1 MMLRML
7 HTDKRFKV
15 LAWEFWFVSVWCR
28 DVDADDAIFRFR
40 SVTAAAAAA
49 VAITRNTFIQSVDGD
64 RATAST
70 TVRRAPRLV

>member
-1 MMLRML
+1 ML
-7 HTDKRFKV
+7 HTNKRFKV

-28 DVDADDAIFRFR
+28 YVDADDAIFRFR
-40 SVTAAAAAA
+40 SVTTAAAAA